1 MDEDEPNFSEM
12 ENPIID
18 ETNNTVENTQKDQ
31 NLDGFLMDMKNFKE
45 FRDSV
50 ESRLHLMEEAT
61 IANSNI
67 QKRLCFLIM
76 ALSFSKAR

>member
-50 ESRLHLMEEAT
+50 ESRLHLMEEAA

-76 ALSFSKAR
+76 ALSFSKTR